1 MPLTTSG
8 DPKRPIGAAAI
19 ATISVSACANYSPSL
34 NVLGA
39 YFPDWLFCIVAGV
52 VLTVVVYLFL
62 KRLAV
67 DHLLAPSAVVYPT
80 LVAFLSLALWLAL
93 FQY

>member
-1 MPLTTSG
+1 MPLTTGG
-8 DPKRPIGAAAI
+8 DPKRAVGAAVM
-19 ATISVSACANYSPSL
+19 ATISVSGCANYSPSL

-52 VLTVVVYLFL
+52 VLTVVIYLVL
-62 KRLAV
+62 KRFAV
-67 DHLLAPSAVVYPT
+67 DHLFAPSAVVYPT

>member
-1 MPLTTSG
+1 MPLTTG
-8 DPKRPIGAAAI
+8 GLPKRTIGAAVM
-19 ATISVSACANYSPSL
+19 ATVSISGCANYSPSL

-52 VLTVVVYLFL
+52 VLTIVIYLML
-62 KRLAV
+62 KRFEA
-67 DHLLAPSAVVYPT
+67 DHLLAPPAVTYPM
-80 LVAFLSLALWLAL
+80 LVAFLSLAVWLML

>member
-1 MPLTTSG
+1 MPLITGGVPTCT
-8 DPKRPIGAAAI
+8 IGAAVT
-19 ATISVSACANYSPSL
+19 ATAFMSGCANYSPSL

-39 YFPDWLFCIVAGV
+39 YFPDWLFCIIAGV
-52 VLTVVVYLFL
+52 VLTVVIYLVL
-62 KRLAV
+62 KRFAAN
-67 DHLLAPSAVVYPT
+67 HLLAPAAVVYPT